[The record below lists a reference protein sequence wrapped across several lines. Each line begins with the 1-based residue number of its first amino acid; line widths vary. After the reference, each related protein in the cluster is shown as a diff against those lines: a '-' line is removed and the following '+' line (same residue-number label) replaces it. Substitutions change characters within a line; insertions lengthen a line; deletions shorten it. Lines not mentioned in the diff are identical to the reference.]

1 MVTREIL
8 WNISAAGEIVFY
20 LMAAAALGLFGY
32 GIILHLR
39 RIGGGKKVPLSGAGW
54 ADRLRQAL
62 ADIALNRTVFRRH
75 RLAGVMH
82 LPIMWGMIVLFIG
95 TLIVAVEY
103 DLFQKLLN
111 MERGIWVGPFFLG
124 TEWVLDVFG
133 ALLVVGL
140 AAALARRYLLQPP
153 QLKRQRSDLLLPLWL
168 LLIALTGFAVEGLR
182 LAANAGQLGYSP
194 EWSPVG
200 AGAAALLAGADTE
213 TLRHW
218 HLGLWWVH
226 GILALSAVAYLPF
239 SGKPMHLLA
248 AGVNT
253 FFKDLR
259 PRGRL
264 APLDVEGAFERD
276 EILGAEK
283 LADLTRKD
291 LLDVLSCTEC
301 GRCELNCPAS
311 IAGKVLSPRE
321 IVLGLRRQTVAER
334 PPFSAPPEPK
344 PILESHIQAEAVE
357 CCTTCMA
364 CVEACPVFI
373 DPLGKILELRRCR
386 VMIEDAYPETF
397 AEVFAGT
404 EKRGN
409 PWNEHPT
416 ARLEWAKGLQIRTM
430 AEAAEAGDSV
440 DYLFWVG
447 CSAAFDPRNQ
457 KIARSLASVLNA
469 AGVSFAVLGEEERCT
484 GDPVRRMGHE
494 YLFQMQAEANVA
506 LLAEYGVTRILT
518 LCPHCY
524 NTFSKEYP
532 DFGGNYEVIHH
543 TELIAGLIEA
553 GKIELTRPVPATA
566 AYHDSCY
573 LGRHNR
579 IFEAPR
585 KVLEKVPGLKTV
597 EMDRSREMAM
607 CCGAGGGLTWI
618 EEEPGHRVNDRRVAQ
633 ARDVLA
639 DGNSGSALIATACP
653 FCMTMLE
660 DGLAAGDTGIE
671 DRDIAEIVADAMGLE
686 R

>member
-1 MVTREIL
+1 MVSREIL
-8 WNISAAGEIVFY
+8 WNIPTAGEIVFY
-20 LMAAAALGLFGY
+20 LMAATALGLFGY
-32 GIILHLR
+32 GIFLCVR
-39 RIGGGKKVPLSGAGW
+39 RITKGRKVPLSGTDWIARIG
-54 ADRLRQAL
+54 QAL
-62 ADIALNRTVFRRH
+62 ADIASNRTVLRRH
-75 RLAGVMH
+75 GLAGVMH
-82 LPIMWGMIVLFIG
+82 LSIMWGMVALFIG
-95 TLIVAVEY
+95 TVIVAVEY
-103 DLFQKLLN
+103 DLFQKILG
-111 MERGIWVGPFFLG
+111 MERGIWVGSFFLG
-124 TEWVLDVFG
+124 TELILDLFG
-133 ALLVVGL
+133 ALLVAGL
-140 AAALARRYLLQPP
+140 AVALVRRYLLRPA
-153 QLKRQRSDLLLPLWL
+153 QLKRQRSDLLLPVWL

-182 LAANAGQLGYSP
+182 LAATSGHLGYSP
-194 EWSPVG
+194 QWSPVG
-200 AGAAALLAGADTE
+200 SALAGLWTGADTE
-213 TLRHW
+213 SLKAW
-218 HLGLWWVH
+218 HFGLWWVH
-226 GILALSAVAYLPF
+226 GIFALAAIAYLPF
-239 SGKPMHLLA
+239 SGKPAHLLTA
-248 AGVNT
+248 AANL

-264 APLDVEGAFERD
+264 SPLDVEGAFERD

-283 LADLTRKD
+283 IADLSRKD
-291 LLDVLSCTEC
+291 LLDAASCTEC
-301 GRCELNCPAS
+301 GRCELNCPAA

-321 IVLGLRRQTVAER
+321 IVLGLRRQIAAEH

-344 PILESHIQAEAVE
+344 PILESFIGAEAVE
-357 CCTTCMA
+357 ACTTCMA
-364 CVEACPVFI
+364 CVEACPVGI
-373 DPLGKILELRRCR
+373 DPLNKILELRRCR

-416 ARLEWAKGLQIRTM
+416 ARMEWARGLAVKTM
-430 AEAAEAGDSV
+430 AEAAAAGDPV

-457 KIARSLASVLNA
+457 KIARSLVSVLNA

-532 DFGGNYEVIHH
+532 DFGGSYEVTHH
-543 TELIAGLIEA
+543 TELIAGLLEA
-553 GKIELTRPVPATA
+553 GKIQLTRAVEATA
-566 AYHDSCY
+566 VYHDSCY

-579 IFEAPR
+579 IFEPPR
-585 KVLEKVPGLKTV
+585 QILSNVPGLKTL
-597 EMDRSREMAM
+597 EMERNREMGM

-618 EEEPGHRVNDRRVAQ
+618 EEESGHRVNDRRVAQ
-633 ARDVLA
+633 AA
-639 DGNSGSALIATACP
+639 DALGVGNSGPTLIATACP

-660 DGLAAGDTGIE
+660 DGLAACSSDIE